1 MVSGYCG
8 LHLAQIGSKSR
19 AVQLLQGLE
28 AQSTIATD
36 NNRDLVPF
44 PKPSLTQAIG
54 GEPDRQAVTPAADR
68 LLEVP
73 ARINRWVAVPGLHH
87 RSRAGHGCQL

>member
-1 MVSGYCG
+1 MGG
-8 LHLAQIGSKSR
+8 KSR

-44 PKPSLTQAIG
+44 PKASLSQAIG
-54 GEPDRQAVTPAADR
+54 GEPDCQAVTPAADR

-73 ARINRWVAVPGLHH
+73 ARMNRWVAGVGLHH
-87 RSRAGHGCQL
+87 RSRAGCGCQL